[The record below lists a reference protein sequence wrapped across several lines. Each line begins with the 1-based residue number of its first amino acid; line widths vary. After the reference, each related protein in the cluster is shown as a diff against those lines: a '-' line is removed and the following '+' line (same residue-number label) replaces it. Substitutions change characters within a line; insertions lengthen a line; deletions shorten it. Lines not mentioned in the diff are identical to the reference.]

1 MTGSEKGLIGTMA
14 LIIGAGFLYFTLHPG
29 VVQEHK
35 EVKQAGEV
43 QDVSIEI
50 NMLHDRIEDAKKFG
64 DSAESVAEDKSR
76 LAFLKGIRAE
86 QEKKLYSKGGK
97 KLAVIAGA
105 GAGKGADKE
114 TANPAK
120 GAAKEGVISAEE
132 ARKVR
137 QAAME
142 GN

>member
-1 MTGSEKGLIGTMA
+1 MTGGEKGLVGTMA
-14 LIIGAGFLYFTLHPG
+14 LIIGGAFLYFVLHPG

-35 EVKQAGEV
+35 EVKAADEH

-50 NMLHDRIEDAKKFG
+50 NMLRDRIEDAKSFH
-64 DSAESVAEDKSR
+64 DSPESVAKDRTR
-76 LAFLKGIRAE
+76 LAFLEGIREE
-86 QEKKLYSKGGK
+86 QEKKLYKTGGK
-97 KLAVIAGA
+97 KLAVVAGA
-105 GAGKGADKE
+105 KA
-114 TANPAK
+114 AK
-120 GAAKEGVISAEE
+120 GAAKEGVITAED